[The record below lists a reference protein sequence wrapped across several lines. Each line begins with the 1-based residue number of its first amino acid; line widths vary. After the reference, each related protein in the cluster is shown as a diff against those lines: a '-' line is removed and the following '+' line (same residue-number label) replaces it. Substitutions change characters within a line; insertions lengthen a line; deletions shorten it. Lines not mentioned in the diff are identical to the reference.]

1 MTRDHDCNCYPD
13 EVVRSTFTFISKE
26 AIMPCL
32 AVDFEWRHF
41 LAGKVT
47 AESTHDWLIFRD
59 SSVKFGGAFSAPL
72 CGATGQ

>member
-1 MTRDHDCNCYPD
+1 
-13 EVVRSTFTFISKE
+13 
-26 AIMPCL
+26 MPCL

-59 SSVKFGGAFSAPL
+59 SSVKIWWSLL
-72 CGATGQ
+72 CTSLRGDGTMKSSTKHSDLLFARRP